1 VLHQTAYATWPLAV
15 VHGLGVG
22 GADSTTGWVLVLTLG
37 CIAAVGIGLVRRL
50 RTWSGAPR

>member
-1 VLHQTAYATWPLAV
+1 VVHLSAYACWPLAV